1 MKVGDLVQMPCAL
14 VFGQSV
20 MGESPSVGIVVNLG
34 PVPHRPNTLNRVG
47 VLWPDG
53 EGVDYEPK
61 AWLEVISE
69 SR

>member
-20 MGESPSVGIVVNLG
+20 MGESPSIGIVVNLG
-34 PVPHRPNTLNRVG
+34 PVPHRPNTRNRVG
-47 VLWPDG
+47 VMWTDR
-53 EGVDYEPK
+53 EGVDYEPM